1 MSADSASVLAWR
13 EALGALEVRLGELF
27 VRAEPRRQAGLYLE
41 GLLSAAERKN
51 GWQLAE
57 QIGDARPWRT
67 QRLLSHAL
75 WDQDAARDLCRDYVI
90 EHLGAADGVLIV
102 DETGFLK
109 KGEHSVGVARQ
120 YSGTAGRIE
129 NAQIGVFLTYASGKG
144 HALIDRELYLPEAW
158 CDAPDKRAEAA
169 IPDAVAFATKPALA
183 GRMIG
188 RALDAGLPCAW
199 VLGDEIYGSD
209 RRLRMDLER
218 REQPFVR
225 AIRSNEKLWAVLD
238 KRLGQHA
245 ASRRLTPGRQSADPS
260 LATPLGGG
268 RQQRRSALRLGPPA
282 PDPAAAAALG
292 ALAAGP
298 AQLQG
303 SDGSRLLRRFRP

>member
-13 EALGALEVRLGELF
+13 EELSALEVRLGELF

-41 GLLSAAERKN
+41 GLLSAAKRKN

-67 QRLLSHAL
+67 QQVLSHVL

-129 NAQIGVFLTYASGKG
+129 NA
-144 HALIDRELYLPEAW
+144 LIDRELYLPEEW

-169 IPDAVAFATKPALA
+169 IPDAVAFSTKPALA

-188 RALDAGLPCAW
+188 RALEAGLPCAW
-199 VLGDEIYGSD
+199 LLGDEIYGSD

-218 REQPFVR
+218 REQPFVL
-225 AIRSNEKLWAVLD
+225 AIRSNEKL
-238 KRLGQHA
+238 
-245 ASRRLTPGRQSADPS
+245 
-260 LATPLGGG
+260 
-268 RQQRRSALRLGPPA
+268 
-282 PDPAAAAALG
+282 
-292 ALAAGP
+292 
-298 AQLQG
+298 
-303 SDGSRLLRRFRP
+303 